1 MLLWNDNHI
10 DLTDLMIGEFH
21 ITATVNLRESPNS
34 FKLTTVYG
42 PSSRARKH
50 EFLQE
55 IISIKPTDGSQSLIL
70 GDFNLIYKASDKE

>member
-42 PSSRARKH
+42 PSRRARKH
-50 EFLQE
+50 EYLKE
-55 IISIKPTDGSQSLIL
+55 IISIKQTIRFSPKSKINGGEHNI
-70 GDFNLIYKASDKE
+70 